1 MPPKCMQRKLLNAR
15 LICIRQA
22 LSIAS
27 FWLRFPLGARRVASK
42 GGGVSARAVLVAQFR
57 ICWQRNC
64 FICPLKCTRQRGA
77 NLSTLLRFSLRPS
90 CTTPRA
96 PCPHVRRATPH
107 IPIPWPTCH
116 TAHYCGRLARLH
128 ICFPCSQSLIVN
140 VCCLARVPCLS
151 LGLSLSLS
159 LSPLSW
165 LLLMLLLLSMSSLS
179 AQTAR

>member
-22 LSIAS
+22 LSIAR
-27 FWLRFPLGARRVASK
+27 FWLRFSLGARRVASK
-42 GGGVSARAVLVAQFR
+42 GGGVSARGVLVAQFR

-96 PCPHVRRATPH
+96 PRPHVRRATPH
-107 IPIPWPTCH
+107 VPIPWPTCH

-140 VCCLARVPCLS
+140 VCCLARESFHVCPWVC
-151 LGLSLSLS
+151 LSLSLS
-159 LSPLSW
+159 LTPLAW
-165 LLLMLLLLSMSSLS
+165 LLLMLLLLSMSSLPK
-179 AQTAR
+179 